1 MIFLYAHLIFVFSS
15 CQTVDCKYPLHLV
28 IGNNSSSSSGSSSS
42 SNPMDF
48 FPSSPA
54 PSTNPR
60 SILWRKKMTELLLKH
75 SPHSAYWEI
84 NEEVHYL
91 RLLTDDDLPET
102 PSQLQ
107 QQQSSS
113 SSAHSQSSTA
123 PTTPHSP
130 STNTNNNTNNH
141 NNPYYH
147 YQEVSSQDNDL
158 SSIRI
163 LIGQEQYKMETEV
176 LRWSPME
183 KVMDSSDSEV
193 NNVFLLYFIDFT
205 G

>member
-1 MIFLYAHLIFVFSS
+1 
-15 CQTVDCKYPLHLV
+15 
-28 IGNNSSSSSGSSSS
+28 
-42 SNPMDF
+42 MDT

-91 RLLTDDDLPET
+91 RLLTDDELPET
-102 PSQLQ
+102 PLQLL

-113 SSAHSQSSTA
+113 SSSSSANSQSSTV

-130 STNTNNNTNNH
+130 STNAYNN

-183 KVMDSSDSEV
+183 KVMGSSDSEV